1 MGDETMEL
9 MDARPRLSVLIA
21 TCRPDGI
28 ERVVTMD
35 LPVVDGVHY
44 WVSWQMHENLPVPE
58 MLASRED
65 VTVLR
70 ADSIGSSNNRNN
82 LLEQASGEIFLIA
95 DDDLRYTSDQLS
107 SIIRIF
113 DENPDVDYAS
123 FMYTGADAKS
133 YPSESCSLHPIP
145 KNFSQSCVE
154 IALRCNERTAKLR
167 FNTFFGIA
175 APVLRAAEDEMFL
188 LQALRLGLNC
198 RFFPVVITH
207 HEGLTTGNRKI
218 TDNGVLKASGAVIAV
233 QYPFTAFL
241 RIPLKAYRLHKSGQ
255 SSFLR
260 SLRYMT
266 YGVWYLLRHREV
278 REKIYF

>member
-28 ERVVTMD
+28 ERVVAMN
-35 LPVVDGVHY
+35 LPEVGGVHY

-58 MLASRED
+58 SLSSRKD

-70 ADSIGSSNNRNN
+70 ADSIGLSNNRNN
-82 LLEQASGEIFLIA
+82 LLENATGDAFLIA
-95 DDDLRYTSDQLS
+95 DDDLRYTSAQLVDV
-107 SIIRIF
+107 IRTF
-113 DENPDVDYAS
+113 DENPDVEYAS
-123 FMYTGADAKS
+123 FMFTGTDAKV
-133 YPSESCSLHPIP
+133 YPSHSCPLWPIP
-145 KNFSQSCVE
+145 KNYSQTSFEVA
-154 IALRCNERTAKLR
+154 IRNNPRTARLR
-167 FNTFFGIA
+167 YNPFFGLG
-175 APVLRAAEDEMFL
+175 APVLRSGEDEL
-188 LQALRLGLNC
+188 LLLSAIRLGLNC
-198 RFFPVVITH
+198 RFFPIIITH

-218 TDNGVLKASGAVIAV
+218 TDNGVLKASGAVITV

-260 SLRYMT
+260 SLRYMI
-266 YGVWYLLRHREV
+266 YGVYYLLRHREV

>member
-1 MGDETMEL
+1 MGL
-9 MDARPRLSVLIA
+9 MLNPKPRLSVLIA

-28 ERVVTMD
+28 ERVVAMD

-58 MLASRED
+58 PLASRKD
-65 VTVLR
+65 VSVLCT
-70 ADSIGSSNNRNN
+70 DTIGLSNNRNN
-82 LLEQASGEIFLIA
+82 LLENAEGDIFLIA
-95 DDDLRYTSDQLS
+95 DDDLRYTSDQVRS
-107 SIIRIF
+107 VIDVF
-113 DENPDVDYAS
+113 DENPEIDYAS
-123 FMYTGADAKS
+123 FMFTGADAKV
-133 YPSESCSLHPIP
+133 YPSHVCHLWPVP
-145 KNFSQSCVE
+145 KNFSQTSFEVA
-154 IALRCNERTAKLR
+154 IRNNFRTARLR
-167 FNTFFGIA
+167 YNPFFGLG
-175 APVLRAAEDEMFL
+175 APVLRSGEDELFL
-188 LQALRLGLNC
+188 ISAIRLGLNC
-198 RFFPVVITH
+198 RFFPIIITH

-266 YGVWYLLRHREV
+266 YGVYYLLRHREV

>member
-1 MGDETMEL
+1 MEP
-9 MDARPRLSVLIA
+9 RPRLSVLIA

-44 WVSWQMHENLPVPE
+44 WVSWQMHESLPVPE
-58 MLASRED
+58 PLSSRAD

-145 KNFSQSCVE
+145 KNFSQTCFE
-154 IALRCNERTAKLR
+154 IALRYNERTAKLR

-241 RIPLKAYRLHKSGQ
+241 RIPLKSYRLHKSGQ
-255 SSFLR
+255 ASFGR
-260 SLRYMT
+260 SLINMLR
-266 YGVWYLLRHREV
+266 GVYYLLRYREV

>member
-1 MGDETMEL
+1 MEP
-9 MDARPRLSVLIA
+9 RPRLSVLIA

-28 ERVVTMD
+28 ERVVAMD
-35 LPVVDGVHY
+35 LPEVAGVHY

-58 MLASRED
+58 SLASRKD
-65 VTVLR
+65 VSVLCT
-70 ADSIGSSNNRNN
+70 DTIGLSNNRNN
-82 LLEQASGEIFLIA
+82 LLENATGDVFLIA
-95 DDDLRYTSDQLS
+95 DDDLRYTSAQLVDV
-107 SIIRIF
+107 IRTF
-113 DENPDVDYAS
+113 DENPDIEYAS
-123 FMYTGADAKS
+123 FMFTGADAKI
-133 YPSESCSLHPIP
+133 YPSRACPLWPVP
-145 KNFSQSCVE
+145 KNFSQTSFEVA
-154 IALRCNERTAKLR
+154 IRNNSRTATLR
-167 FNTFFGIA
+167 YNPFFGLG
-175 APVLRAAEDEMFL
+175 APVLRSGEDEL
-188 LQALRLGLNC
+188 LLLRAIRLGLNC

-233 QYPFTAFL
+233 QYPFTAFM

>member
-1 MGDETMEL
+1 MGNETMEL

-28 ERVVTMD
+28 ERVVAMD
-35 LPVVDGVHY
+35 LPEVAGVHY

-58 MLASRED
+58 PLASRKD
-65 VTVLR
+65 VSVLR

-95 DDDLRYTSDQLS
+95 DDDLRYTPDQLS
-107 SIIRIF
+107 SIIKTF
-113 DENPDVDYAS
+113 DDNPEVDYAS

-133 YPSESCSLHPIP
+133 YPSVSCSLRPIP
-145 KNFSQSCVE
+145 KYFSQTCFEVA
-154 IALRCNERTAKLR
+154 IRCNEETAKLR
-167 FNTFFGIA
+167 FNTYFGIA
-175 APVLRAAEDEMFL
+175 APVLRAAEDEMLL
-188 LQALRLGLNC
+188 LQALRLRLNC
-198 RFFPVVITH
+198 RFFPIVITH
-207 HEGLTTGNRKI
+207 HEGQTTGHRKI

-255 SSFLR
+255 ASFGR
-260 SLRYMT
+260 SLINMAQ
-266 YGVWYLLRHREV
+266 GVYYLLRHREV

>member
-1 MGDETMEL
+1 
-9 MDARPRLSVLIA
+9 
-21 TCRPDGI
+21 
-28 ERVVTMD
+28 MD

-58 MLASRED
+58 SLASRKD
-65 VTVLR
+65 VSVLCT
-70 ADSIGSSNNRNN
+70 DTIGLSNNRNN
-82 LLEQASGEIFLIA
+82 LLENAEGDIFLIA
-95 DDDLRYTSDQLS
+95 DDDLRYTSDQVRS
-107 SIIRIF
+107 VIDVF
-113 DENPDVDYAS
+113 DENPEIDYAS
-123 FMYTGADAKS
+123 FMFTGADAKV
-133 YPSESCSLHPIP
+133 YPSHVCHLWPVP
-145 KNFSQSCVE
+145 KNFSQTSFEVA
-154 IALRCNERTAKLR
+154 IRNNSRTARLR
-167 FNTFFGIA
+167 YNPFFGLG
-175 APVLRAAEDEMFL
+175 APVLRSGEDELFL
-188 LQALRLGLNC
+188 ISAIRLGLNC
-198 RFFPVVITH
+198 RFFPIIITH

>member
-1 MGDETMEL
+1 MEL
-9 MDARPRLSVLIA
+9 MEGLKPRLSVLIA
-21 TCRPDGI
+21 TCRPAGI
-28 ERVVTMD
+28 ERVVAME
-35 LPVVDGVHY
+35 LPVVKGVHY
-44 WVSWQMHENLPVPE
+44 WVSWQMHERLPVPE
-58 MLASRED
+58 ALASRND

-82 LLEQASGEIFLIA
+82 LLEQSTGEIFLIA
-95 DDDLRYTSDQLS
+95 DDDLRYTPDQLS
-107 SIIRIF
+107 SIIRTF

-133 YPSESCSLHPIP
+133 YPSERCSLHTIP

-175 APVLRAAEDEMFL
+175 APVLCAAEDEMFL
-188 LQALRLGLNC
+188 LQALRMGLNC
-198 RFFPVVITH
+198 QFFPIVITH

-255 SSFLR
+255 ASFLR
-260 SLRYMT
+260 SLRHMT
-266 YGVWYLLRHREV
+266 YGVCYLLRHREV

>member
-1 MGDETMEL
+1 MEP
-9 MDARPRLSVLIA
+9 RPRLSVLIA

-28 ERVVTMD
+28 ERVVAMD
-35 LPVVDGVHY
+35 LPEVAGVHY

-58 MLASRED
+58 SLASRKD
-65 VTVLR
+65 VSVLCT
-70 ADSIGSSNNRNN
+70 DTIGLSNNRNN
-82 LLEQASGEIFLIA
+82 LLENAEGDIFLIA
-95 DDDLRYTSDQLS
+95 DDDLRYTSDQVRS
-107 SIIRIF
+107 VIDVF
-113 DENPDVDYAS
+113 DENPEIDYAS
-123 FMYTGADAKS
+123 FMFTGADAKV
-133 YPSESCSLHPIP
+133 YPSHVCHLWPVP
-145 KNFSQSCVE
+145 KNFSQTSFEVA
-154 IALRCNERTAKLR
+154 IRNNSRTTRLRYNP
-167 FNTFFGIA
+167 FFGLG
-175 APVLRAAEDEMFL
+175 APVLRSGEDELFL
-188 LQALRLGLNC
+188 ISAIRLGLNC
-198 RFFPVVITH
+198 RFFPIIITH

-233 QYPFTAFL
+233 QYPFTAFM